1 MESSSEISNGFSSSV
16 MGASDFERALFVR
29 LRSLSS
35 FSSKNSREFSGV
47 LGALP
52 LGEGVAENAVVELV
66 ETSAVGARGRLP
78 PHGENYA

>member
-1 MESSSEISNGFSSSV
+1 MYGCAPNG
-16 MGASDFERALFVR
+16 ALFVR
-29 LRSLSS
+29 LRSLLS
-35 FSSKNSREFSGV
+35 FSKKNSREFSGV

-78 PHGENYA
+78 PSWRKICVKDMKKNYEN